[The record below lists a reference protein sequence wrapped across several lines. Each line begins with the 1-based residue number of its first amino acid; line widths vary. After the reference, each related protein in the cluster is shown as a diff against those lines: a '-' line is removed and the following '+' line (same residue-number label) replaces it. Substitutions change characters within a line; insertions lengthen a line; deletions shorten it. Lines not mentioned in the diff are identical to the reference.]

1 MPRKRIPPSE
11 RLSKE
16 IMEIISNLDE
26 NGNNQKL
33 FGQLM
38 QLSMR
43 KLVQEL
49 LEKEVSE
56 YIGRAYYEQGEVRNG
71 HRNGYK
77 DAHLRTAEKKL
88 LIERPQVTD
97 SEESFHSKFWK
108 HIKGNTEQLEKIAVE
123 MYARGCSTRDIE
135 ELLKD
140 EFGNIL
146 LSKSAISQLNKRLW
160 EEYEA
165 FCKTDLS
172 DYDIVYIFCDAVYES
187 LRLHKSR
194 KEGILVVWGIL
205 SSGTKV
211 LLSMTL
217 GNKESYEDW
226 LSAFRDLKK
235 RGLNDPVLGTTDGA
249 PGLIQAFGQVF
260 PKTLRQR
267 CLVHK
272 KQNILSKVPQEAIS
286 EVKFNLNSVYFAAD
300 EKAARTQAA
309 YFKEKFACL
318 YPSAVK
324 SFEDDFDACIQHLK
338 CPARHRKFISSTNLA
353 ERSFLEQKRRSKVI
367 PHFFD
372 EKSGLKLAFASLMRA
387 SQGWRKLTFT
397 FDDQVKIMELR
408 YKLGHKAKKE
418 QKMPK
423 NLRRPKKLASNFALE
438 PRSLSKRYKTINI
451 FEHNL
456 HKDTIIIP
464 KVSHEN
470 FSSKNK
476 T

>member
-1 MPRKRIPPSE
+1 MPKKRIPPSE
-11 RLSKE
+11 RISKE
-16 IMEIISNLDE
+16 ILDIFSSLDE
-26 NGNNQKL
+26 NGNNQNL

-56 YIGRAYYEQGEVRNG
+56 YIGKAYYDHGQLRNG
-71 HRNGYK
+71 YRNGYK

-88 LIERPQVTD
+88 IIERPQVTD
-97 SEESFHSKFWK
+97 SEESFRSNLWK

-140 EFGNIL
+140 ESGNIL
-146 LSKSAISQLNKRLW
+146 LSKSAISSLNQRLW
-160 EEYEA
+160 EEYES

-172 DYDIVYIFCDAVYES
+172 EYDIVYIFADAVYES

-205 SSGTKV
+205 STGTKV

-235 RGLNDPVLGTTDGA
+235 RGLNDPVLGTSDGA
-249 PGLIQAFGQVF
+249 PGLIQAFEQVF
-260 PKTLRQR
+260 PRTLRQR

-272 KQNILSKVPQEAIS
+272 KNNILNKVPSEAHS

-300 EKAARTQAA
+300 EASARKQAE
-309 YFKEKFACL
+309 YFKNKFGRL
-318 YPSAVK
+318 YPSAVQC
-324 SFEDDFDACIQHLK
+324 FEDDFDACIQHLK
-338 CPARHRKFISSTNLA
+338 CPARHRRFISSTNLL
-353 ERSFLEQKRRSKVI
+353 ERSFGEQKRRSKVI
-367 PHFFD
+367 PRFFD

-387 SQGWRKLTFT
+387 SQGWRKLSIN
-397 FDDQVKIMELR
+397 FDDNIKLMELR
-408 YKLGHKAKKE
+408 HKLGHKAKKE
-418 QKMPK
+418 QKIYK
-423 NLRRPKKLASNFALE
+423 NQRVF
-438 PRSLSKRYKTINI
+438 
-451 FEHNL
+451 
-456 HKDTIIIP
+456 
-464 KVSHEN
+464 HET
-470 FSSKNK
+470 FSSKIK

>member
-1 MPRKRIPPSE
+1 LVKNINQDPASNRTKPKEAVMPRKRIPPSE
-11 RLSKE
+11 RISKE
-16 IMEIISNLDE
+16 IMDIFSSLDE

-56 YIGRAYYEQGEVRNG
+56 YIGKAYYDHGQLRNG
-71 HRNGYK
+71 YRNGYK

-97 SEESFHSKFWK
+97 SEESFRSNLWK

-140 EFGNIL
+140 ESGNIL
-146 LSKSAISQLNKRLW
+146 LSKSAISSLNQRLW
-160 EEYEA
+160 EEYES

-172 DYDIVYIFCDAVYES
+172 EYDIVYIFADAVYES

-205 SSGTKV
+205 STGTKV

-235 RGLNDPVLGTTDGA
+235 RGLNDPVLGTSDGA
-249 PGLIQAFGQVF
+249 PGLIQAFEQVF
-260 PKTLRQR
+260 PRTLRQR

-272 KQNILSKVPQEAIS
+272 KNNILNKVPSEAHS

-300 EKAARTQAA
+300 EASARKQAE
-309 YFKEKFACL
+309 YFKNKFGRL
-318 YPSAVK
+318 YPSAVQC
-324 SFEDDFDACIQHLK
+324 FEDDFDACIQHLK
-338 CPARHRKFISSTNLA
+338 CPARHRRFISSTNLL
-353 ERSFLEQKRRSKVI
+353 ERSFGEQKRRSKVI
-367 PHFFD
+367 PRFFD

-387 SQGWRKLTFT
+387 SQGWRKLSIS
-397 FDDQVKIMELR
+397 FDDNIKLMELR
-408 YKLGHKAKKE
+408 HKLGHKAKKE
-418 QKMPK
+418 QRIYK
-423 NLRRPKKLASNFALE
+423 NQRVF
-438 PRSLSKRYKTINI
+438 
-451 FEHNL
+451 
-456 HKDTIIIP
+456 
-464 KVSHEN
+464 HET
-470 FSSKNK
+470 FSSKIK